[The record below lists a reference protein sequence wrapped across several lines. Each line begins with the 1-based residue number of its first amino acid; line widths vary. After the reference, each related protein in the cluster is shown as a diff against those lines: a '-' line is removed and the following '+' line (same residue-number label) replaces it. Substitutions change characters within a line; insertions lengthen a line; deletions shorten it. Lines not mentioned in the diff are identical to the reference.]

1 MSSSR
6 SGVARSPPP
15 PVSSSP
21 STSTL
26 SQLYA
31 AYSAATPPGVA
42 AVDAYLACV
51 LVTGVITFAYAAAV
65 GTFPFNAFLG
75 AFLSAVG
82 SFVLGVGLRMQLS
95 GGGGV
100 PTVGGGQGQSP
111 VRALADWL
119 VCHLVLHLAVLNFVG

>member
-6 SGVARSPPP
+6 SGVAHSPSSHTPS
-15 PVSSSP
+15 VSS
-21 STSTL
+21 STL

-42 AVDAYLACV
+42 VVDAYLAYV
-51 LVTGVITFAYAAAV
+51 LATGVITFAYAAAV

-82 SFVLGVGLRMQLS
+82 SFVLGVGLRMQLA
-95 GGGGV
+95 GGGG
-100 PTVGGGQGQSP
+100 P

-119 VCHLVLHLAVLNFVG
+119 VCQLVLHLAVLNFVG

>member
-6 SGVARSPPP
+6 SGVARPPPAAP
-15 PVSSSP
+15 PVSSG
-21 STSTL
+21 STL

-42 AVDAYLACV
+42 AVDAYLAYV
-51 LVTGVITFAYAAAV
+51 LATGVITFAYAAAV

-82 SFVLGVGLRMQLS
+82 SFVLGVGLRMQLA

-100 PTVGGGQGQSP
+100 PAAGGGQSP

-119 VCHLVLHLAVLNFVG
+119 VCQLVLHLAVLNFVG